1 MTSHTFTASDGLK
14 LAYYVD
20 DFSDPWREA
29 DTVLLLHSA
38 MGSSKRFYGMVPAL
52 ARRFR
57 VVRLDLRGHGQSQV
71 PPAEPALTMDRLVK
85 DVLDLL
91 AHLGLASVHI
101 VGNSAGG
108 YVGQRLAIEHSDK
121 VKCLALFGS
130 TAGLKRSQARDWLP
144 RVAREGLRGFLAAT
158 IHERLTGDQPG
169 LIDWFLDEAS
179 RNDTAYIGRFIG
191 LMTTLDWYDELGG
204 IKCPTLIVYPGAESV
219 GSTDNYDL
227 MRKAIPDVEVKVY
240 EGLPHNICDMVPDR
254 CAADVLEFIERRLSA
269 AGA

>member
-1 MTSHTFTASDGLK
+1 MEFTSSDGMR

-20 DFSDPWREA
+20 DFSDPWRQA

-71 PPAEPALTMDRLVK
+71 PPPEPALSMDRLVQ
-85 DVLDLL
+85 DVLELM
-91 AHLGLASVHI
+91 AHLGIDRVHI

-121 VKCLALFGS
+121 VKSLALFGS
-130 TAGLKRSQARDWLP
+130 TAGLKRSQAREWLP

-158 IHERLTGDQPG
+158 IHERLNDDDPG
-169 LIDWFLDEAS
+169 LIEWFLDEAS
-179 RNDTAYIGRFIG
+179 NNDTPYIGRFIG
-191 LMTTLDWYDELGG
+191 LMTTLDWYDELGR
-204 IKCPTLIVYPGAESV
+204 ITCPTLIVYPGAESV

-227 MRKAIPDVEVKVY
+227 MRKAIPDVAVRVY

-254 CAADVLEFIERRLSA
+254 CAADVLQFIEDRFGKDRA
-269 AGA
+269 